1 MTSGSVVQNVRSKNV
16 ALTPIESCISILDLN
31 LYIYLYIYIFFNL
44 RSKQIKRSPWKISIW
59 GRFLGHLQFFGQSS
73 CLRNFF
79 CELTFWTL
87 YSLGV
92 PPVVPGMVGKNAG
105 CDHDSMAWWRY
116 IYICSWCFVWGVFL
130 KGLVFCLWF
139 GNHIHFLM
147 DLEWYQHFFSTKVL
161 ILSIFFK
168 ALNIWTWCFGY
179 STFANTIVFW
189 LHCCGSKV
197 HVWRLNFWRVV
208 FGRWY
213 QKTESFLSG

>member
-1 MTSGSVVQNVRSKNV
+1 MGSPRWSPVWSGRTRAVIMTAWPGEGIFIYAVDVLFEVYFWKGS
-16 ALTPIESCISILDLN
+16 
-31 LYIYLYIYIFFNL
+31 F
-44 RSKQIKRSPWKISIW
+44 
-59 GRFLGHLQFFGQSS
+59 
-73 CLRNFF
+73 
-79 CELTFWTL
+79 
-87 YSLGV
+87 
-92 PPVVPGMVGKNAG
+92 
-105 CDHDSMAWWRY
+105 
-116 IYICSWCFVWGVFL
+116 
-130 KGLVFCLWF
+130 FCLWF